1 MSQTSIIAGSLLL
14 AYVVFVIVRGELP
27 CYFQV
32 LGIATS
38 AGCPLGQVSTSGL
51 GVSVGAGSSG
61 GVTIGVGTS
70 GRTQ

>member
-1 MSQTSIIAGSLLL
+1 MSQTSVIAASLLL

-32 LGIATS
+32 LGISTAAS
-38 AGCPLGQVSTSGL
+38 CPKGTVTTGGL
-51 GVSVGAGSSG
+51 NVSVGSG
-61 GVTIGVGTS
+61 GVTIGTGTQ